1 MVDVFVFVGS
11 ASSSAVKSLTT
22 DHPYALGE
30 EGVAVANDCGNV
42 EVISEV
48 LAYHDEFRP
57 FGVEVCDNRFVFPIL
72 VHVDDVPPVMRRRF
86 FQSIRPSFISN
97 LAHLPILAKKKGDR
111 PESAALNLC
120 A

>member
-1 MVDVFVFVGS
+1 
-11 ASSSAVKSLTT
+11 
-22 DHPYALGE
+22 
-30 EGVAVANDCGNV
+30 
-42 EVISEV
+42 
-48 LAYHDEFRP
+48 
-57 FGVEVCDNRFVFPIL
+57 
-72 VHVDDVPPVMRRRF
+72 MRRRF